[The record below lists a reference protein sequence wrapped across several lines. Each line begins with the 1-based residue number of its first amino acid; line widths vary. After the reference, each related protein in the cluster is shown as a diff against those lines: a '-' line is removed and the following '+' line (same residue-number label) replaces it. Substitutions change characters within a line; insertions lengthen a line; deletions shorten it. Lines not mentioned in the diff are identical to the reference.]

1 MNEVADKDGVTGADK
16 AKLWTAIAVVV
27 AGIAS
32 FYLLKGGPSE
42 GWRWPAFAGSLVLAG
57 LIFAL
62 SGYGRDLW
70 KFFLEARVELY
81 KVFWPTREETGSMTL
96 VVFVFVVVM
105 SLFFWGVDSLL
116 GWGTRALLGGGAG
129 G

>member
-1 MNEVADKDGVTGADK
+1 MLIVA
-16 AKLWTAIAVVV
+16 
-27 AGIAS
+27 AGILA

-42 GWRWPAFAGSLVLAG
+42 GWRWPAFVGSLVLGG
-57 LIFAL
+57 LVFAF

-81 KVFWPTREETGSMTL
+81 KVFWPSREETGSMTL

-129 G
+129 S